1 MTHLTDKIL
10 KGFAESLLTGMILID
25 LQKAFDTIIHEIQ
38 FQKLTAIRFL
48 EQSIQW
54 FRPYLC
60 DQIVLV
66 GTEIKLCDFRKISCG
81 VPPGS
86 ILGPLLVLIY
96 VNDMHQAVKQ
106 NLLLYAD
113 DSCLVYQRKGIG
125 KIENT

>member
-1 MTHLTDKIL
+1 M
-10 KGFAESLLTGMILID
+10 KGSAESLLTGMIYID

-81 VPPGS
+81 VPRDF

-96 VNDMHQAVKQ
+96 VNDMHQAIKQ

-113 DSCLVYQRKGIG
+113 DSCLVYQHKGIG